1 MTLKQKRKYVADFA
15 KKANLL
21 LKETYDV
28 NPEFLDR
35 QWKGVLTKPKYA
47 TKRGLWRQSTPYHMN
62 TEQLNKFM
70 QMLTNFVNDIQRQKE
85 KKAEYEDLGFPNALA
100 LVERLAKEFYN
111 YYYSGYEYFYDQT
124 LTILENMSLANDITE
139 SEAFNIIETAFYS
152 NGNPNNRPD
161 IEDTNYTTDASN
173 GGEYL

>member
-1 MTLKQKRKYVADFA
+1 MTLKQKRKYVAEFA
-15 KKANLL
+15 KRANLL

-28 NPEFLDR
+28 DPEFLER

-47 TKRGLWRQSTPYHMN
+47 TKKGYWRQSATYHMN
-62 TEQLNKFM
+62 TEQLNKYM

-124 LTILENMSLANDITE
+124 LTILENMSLTNDITE